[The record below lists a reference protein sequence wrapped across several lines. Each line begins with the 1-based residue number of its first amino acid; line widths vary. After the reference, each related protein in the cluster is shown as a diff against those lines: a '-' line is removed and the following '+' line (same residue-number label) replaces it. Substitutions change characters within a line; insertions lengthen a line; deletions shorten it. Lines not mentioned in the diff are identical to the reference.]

1 MTKNTEVAV
10 AQRNNT
16 LPMVRTEETGR
27 IVTPFA
33 DIYETP
39 DAYVLMVDLPG
50 ATKDSI
56 SLSIEK
62 GVLSVKAVV
71 ASFHKENATM
81 LFRELHP
88 TTFHRVFN
96 LGEGIDLTSVDAHYE
111 HGVLTVKLY
120 KTEQV
125 RPKEIQIK

>member
-16 LPMVRTEETGR
+16 LPMVRAEETRR

-56 SLSIEK
+56 NLTMEK
-62 GVLSVKAVV
+62 GALAIKAAVP
-71 ASFHKENATM
+71 SFHKENATL
-81 LFRELHP
+81 LFRELYP
-88 TTFHRVFN
+88 ATFHRVFN
-96 LGEGIDLTSVDAHYE
+96 LGEGIDRNNVDAHYE

-120 KTEQV
+120 KTEQI